1 MKQAKFLLLM
11 LCALLGYT
19 NVLAETVSP
28 YTVDF
33 NTNPGTSSHDF
44 AVASSW
50 GHIVPTSDYDGY
62 GPYYMTYSYSA
73 EEGIDGSGTLNA
85 YKQYAGDNFGGEVVT
100 DLLVTPVVS
109 GKIELYVKANN
120 LANTSYPSFVEFYTL
135 NEAAT
140 AKVKQISSFTA
151 DQYTPS
157 SIEGWSTVTINVS
170 TPQRIGIRAQNVY
183 LDNFSATSAEIV
195 KNKKL
200 TITGLTPVT
209 GSTPYYVNQ
218 KADGSVD
225 IKLSVKLKNTG
236 DVDLIAGETENFTLS
251 PVKKEYYSSTV
262 TEFNEITFD
271 IPVDIPVGEEKTI
284 TMTAT
289 IPNMP
294 TGWLYWKVK
303 ENISGTVSSLMVQ
316 SQVVEY
322 ASKFI
327 FDKSGTSYNSSSSAT
342 RTPIDFGKATEE
354 VTLNYEIYNAGSAPL
369 VINSFTLPAP
379 FTSDAPTGEFT
390 VEGGDKKQIAIT
402 LPATEAG
409 VFSGQL
415 EIAYTNFGK
424 EQATYT
430 LGISGTIIDP
440 SKNWITFDNG
450 SNGAFPAG
458 SIHSD
463 QVYIAKQ
470 TVNDVDNYYLQST
483 STTTKFITPLLTAEA
498 GESFTFDVWYSSY
511 SSTAAV
517 LVYTSTD
524 RVNWTQVANVTSS
537 DISSSVKTITA
548 TIAEAGDYYIAFE
561 LKGNALIDNI
571 YGLTL
576 AETPEHDWYI
586 TEEATIPAK
595 GKQNNDY
602 TATIKVQNIS
612 DVADIIQEAT
622 LYVGGEPVKVITNIE
637 LPGNDK
643 TAAVGTGRNNY
654 SNIDNPE
661 VISFTFKPHEVGT
674 LPVYIELKSGD
685 TVIKSETVNV
695 TFEEEKAESEL
706 ATESNGASSSALLN
720 LNWNNSE
727 SVNLYSAETLAAMGL
742 KDGDKINKITFK
754 GYREATE
761 YTTTLNVWYEFT
773 DDQTQTSPSA
783 GVYSTD
789 GMINALSETHTWK
802 KEGSSNELAD
812 MIVVNFSE
820 PLVYEE
826 GKSLRIVVRSEATAY
841 KQAYFE
847 VSTIGG
853 NGTSYYHR
861 NDNATTFLNESWS
874 VSSSLPAI
882 HLGLI
887 VETPQL
893 TGTVTD
899 EETNEPIEGV
909 KVTISTADDIQY
921 SGTTDE
927 NGEYAIDIVQK
938 DLTYNSILFDK
949 TGYEPLLLSEEM
961 TFTEGGVDKS
971 VALTPLETV
980 EVTISSSTYATLYY
994 ENKEFEI
1001 PEGVEAYT
1009 VTKDGNI
1016 IHMNQ
1021 LTGHIP
1027 AGTPV
1032 VLHAEPGTYQLT
1044 TTDITSTTE
1053 IESDLVGSEE
1063 GGRYDESG
1071 YKYYILSW
1079 RSAEEN
1085 VDEVGF
1091 YFQSG
1096 SAGKWAEVRAHQ
1108 AFLRVPDDNASAAGY
1123 RLSFEEPTGIDSAK
1137 LAEANNSDAIYSIS
1151 GARVNKG
1158 NLQKGIYIMN
1168 GKKVVIK

>member
-1 MKQAKFLLLM
+1 
-11 LCALLGYT
+11 
-19 NVLAETVSP
+19 
-28 YTVDF
+28 
-33 NTNPGTSSHDF
+33 
-44 AVASSW
+44 
-50 GHIVPTSDYDGY
+50 
-62 GPYYMTYSYSA
+62 MTYSYSA

-109 GKIELYVKANN
+109 GTITLYVKANN
-120 LANTSYPSFVEFYTL
+120 LASTSYPSFVEFYTL

-195 KNKKL
+195 KSKKL
-200 TITGLTPVT
+200 TITGLTPAI

-225 IKLSVKLKNTG
+225 IELSVKLKNTG

-251 PVKKEYYSSTV
+251 PVKKEYYNSTV

-327 FDKSGTSYNSSSSAT
+327 FDKSGTSYYSSSSAT
-342 RTPIDFGKATEE
+342 RTPIDFGKATED

-369 VINSFTLPAP
+369 VINSFTLSAP

-390 VEGGDKKQIAIT
+390 VEGGEKKQIAIT

-517 LVYTSTD
+517 LAYTSTD

-586 TEEATIPAK
+586 TEEATIPTK
-595 GKQNNDY
+595 GKQNYDY

-612 DVADIIQEAT
+612 AAEDVVETAT
-622 LYVGGEPVKVITNIE
+622 LYMNGEAVATLENISMA
-637 LPGNDK
+637 GNTK
-643 TAAVGTGRNNY
+643 TASVGTGRNNY
-654 SNIDNPE
+654 SNIEDPTAIE
-661 VISFTFKPHEVGT
+661 FTFKPHNVGT
-674 LPVYIELKSGD
+674 FPTYIELKSGD
-685 TVIKSETVNV
+685 TVIKTEITQV
-695 TFEEEKAESEL
+695 TIAEEKTESEL
-706 ATESNGASSSALLN
+706 AIGEQKTTGSNVPFYGTWADDDKGLSECDVLYTGATLSAF
-720 LNWNNSE
+720 
-727 SVNLYSAETLAAMGL
+727 GL
-742 KDGDKINKITFK
+742 KANDKITAITFK
-754 GYREATE
+754 GTPGSNKTFNSLTTDAWVSTEAADAEFVAGGADKTE
-761 YTTTLNVWYEFT
+761 MQHVTLHNE
-773 DDQTQTSPSA
+773 
-783 GVYSTD
+783 
-789 GMINALSETHTWK
+789 ET
-802 KEGSSNELAD
+802 
-812 MIVVNFSE
+812 VNFVANETMDFTITLPNPIVWDGVS
-820 PLVYEE
+820 
-826 GKSLRIVVRSEATAY
+826 SIRIATNMNGHGTYLNINFPVDNTYSGAAY
-841 KQAYFE
+841 Y
-847 VSTIGG
+847 SHGG
-853 NGTSYYHR
+853 G
-861 NDNATTFLNESWS
+861 SWS
-874 VSSSLPAI
+874 GAYLPVAYLSLDVKEKTLSGQITDA
-882 HLGLI
+882 
-887 VETPQL
+887 ET
-893 TGTVTD
+893 GD
-899 EETNEPIEGV
+899 PIEGATV
-909 KVTISTADDIQY
+909 TIRNDVNDVEYTGTTNEEGNYTINVVQDQLSYTVTVEAEGYITDEDNEELSFKQGNLQYNSALYPVGSGEISAPISVTISESTWA
-921 SGTTDE
+921 
-927 NGEYAIDIVQK
+927 
-938 DLTYNSILFDK
+938 
-949 TGYEPLLLSEEM
+949 
-961 TFTEGGVDKS
+961 TF
-971 VALTPLETV
+971 
-980 EVTISSSTYATLYY
+980 YY
-994 ENKEFEI
+994 ENAAYEI
-1001 PEGVEAYT
+1001 PEGVTAYT
-1009 VTKDGNI
+1009 ATKIGKTINLQQVTGI
-1016 IHMNQ
+1016 
-1021 LTGHIP
+1021 IP
-1027 AGTPV
+1027 AGCPV
-1032 VLHAEPGTYQLT
+1032 VLNAEPGTYQFPMT
-1044 TTDITSTTE
+1044 ITDEVFSGNN
-1053 IESDLVGSEE
+1053 DLVGSEE
-1063 GGRYDESG
+1063 GGKYDEEG

-1079 RSAEEN
+1079 RNKEMKVE
-1085 VDEVGF
+1085 EVGF

-1096 SAGKWAEVRAHQ
+1096 SKGAWAEVNAHQ
-1108 AFLRVPDDNASAAGY
+1108 AFMRVSADEANAAGY
-1123 RLSFEEPTGIDSAK
+1123 LFSFEEATGIDAVK
-1137 LAEANNSDAIYSIS
+1137 KADITETDAIYSIS
-1151 GARVNKG
+1151 GTRVNTG
-1158 NLQKGIYIMN
+1158 NLRKGIYIMN

>member
-1 MKQAKFLLLM
+1 MKQAKLLLFM

-85 YKQYAGDNFGGEVVT
+85 YKQYAGDNFGGEVVS
-100 DLLVTPVVS
+100 DILVTPVVS
-109 GKIELYVKANN
+109 GTIELYVKANN

-140 AKVKQISSFTA
+140 AKVEQISRFTA

-195 KNKKL
+195 KSKKL
-200 TITGLTPVT
+200 TITGLTPAI

-225 IKLSVKLKNTG
+225 IELSVKLKNTG

-327 FDKSGTSYNSSSSAT
+327 FDKSGTSYYSSSSAT
-342 RTPIDFGKATEE
+342 RTPIDFGKATED

-369 VINSFTLPAP
+369 VINSFTLSAP

-390 VEGGDKKQIAIT
+390 VEGGEKKQIAIT

-430 LGISGTIIDP
+430 LGISGTIIDL

-450 SNGAFPAG
+450 SNGAYPAG

-463 QVYIAKQ
+463 QVYISKQ

-517 LVYTSTD
+517 LAYTSTD

-537 DISSSVKTITA
+537 DISSSVKTITV

-586 TEEATIPAK
+586 TEEATIPTK
-595 GKQNNDY
+595 GKQNYDY
-602 TATIKVQNIS
+602 TASIKVQNIS
-612 DVADIIQEAT
+612 AAEDVVETAT
-622 LYVGGEPVKVITNIE
+622 LYMNGEAVATLENIS
-637 LPGNDK
+637 LAGNAK
-643 TAAVGTGRNNY
+643 TASVGTGRNNY
-654 SNIDNPE
+654 SNIEDPTAIE
-661 VISFTFKPHEVGT
+661 FTFKPHNVGT
-674 LPVYIELKSGD
+674 FPTYIELKSGD
-685 TVIKSETVNV
+685 TVIKTEITQV
-695 TFEEEKAESEL
+695 TIAEEKTESEL
-706 ATESNGASSSALLN
+706 AIGEQKTTGSYVPFYGTWADDGKGLSECDVLYTGATLSAF
-720 LNWNNSE
+720 
-727 SVNLYSAETLAAMGL
+727 GL
-742 KDGDKINKITFK
+742 KANDKITAITFK
-754 GYREATE
+754 GT
-761 YTTTLNVWYEFT
+761 
-773 DDQTQTSPSA
+773 P
-783 GVYSTD
+783 
-789 GMINALSETHTWK
+789 
-802 KEGSSNELAD
+802 SSNKTFNSLTTDAWVSTEAAD
-812 MIVVNFSE
+812 AEFVAGGADKTKMQHVTLHNEETVNFVANETMDFTITLPNPIVWDGVS
-820 PLVYEE
+820 
-826 GKSLRIVVRSEATAY
+826 SIRIATNMNGHGTYLNITFPVDNTYSGAAY
-841 KQAYFE
+841 Y
-847 VSTIGG
+847 SHGG
-853 NGTSYYHR
+853 GSWSGTSLPVAY
-861 NDNATTFLNESWS
+861 L
-874 VSSSLPAI
+874 SLDVKEKTLSGQITDA
-882 HLGLI
+882 
-887 VETPQL
+887 ET
-893 TGTVTD
+893 GD
-899 EETNEPIEGV
+899 PIEGAT
-909 KVTISTADDIQY
+909 VTIRNDVNDVEYT
-921 SGTTDE
+921 GTTNE
-927 NGEYAIDIVQK
+927 EGNYTINVVQ
-938 DLTYNSILFDK
+938 DQLSYTV
-949 TGYEPLLLSEEM
+949 TVEAEGYETYSTEEEVS
-961 TFTEGGVDKS
+961 FGNGSVDKS
-971 VALTPLETV
+971 ITMTPII
-980 EVTISSSTYATLYY
+980 EVTISNSTYATLYY

-1016 IHMNQ
+1016 IYMNQ

-1079 RSAEEN
+1079 RSAEEKL
-1085 VDEVGF
+1085 DEVGF

-1108 AFLRVPDDNASAAGY
+1108 AFLKVPDDNASAAGY
-1123 RLSFEEPTGIDSAK
+1123 RLSFEEPTGINSAK
-1137 LAEANNSDAIYSIS
+1137 LAEADNSDAIYSIS
-1151 GARVNKG
+1151 GARVNKN

>member
-1 MKQAKFLLLM
+1 MKQAKLLLLM

-33 NTNPGTSSHDF
+33 DTNPGTNNHDF

-109 GKIELYVKANN
+109 GTITLYVKANN
-120 LANTSYPSFVEFYTL
+120 LASTSYPSFVEFYTL

-140 AKVKQISSFTA
+140 AIVEQISSFTA

-195 KNKKL
+195 KSKKL
-200 TITGLTPVT
+200 TITGLTPAI

-225 IKLSVKLKNTG
+225 IELSVKLKNTG

-327 FDKSGTSYNSSSSAT
+327 FDKSGTSYYSSSSAT
-342 RTPIDFGKATEE
+342 RTPIDFGKATED

-369 VINSFTLPAP
+369 VINSFTLSAP

-390 VEGGDKKQIAIT
+390 VEGGEKKQIAIT

-450 SNGAFPAG
+450 SNGAYPAG

-463 QVYIAKQ
+463 QVYISKQ

-517 LVYTSTD
+517 LAYTSTD

-537 DISSSVKTITA
+537 DISSSVKTITV

-586 TEEATIPAK
+586 TEEATIPTK
-595 GKQNNDY
+595 GKQNYDY
-602 TATIKVQNIS
+602 TASIKVQNIS
-612 DVADIIQEAT
+612 AAEDVVETAT
-622 LYVGGEPVKVITNIE
+622 LYMNGEAVATLENIS
-637 LPGNDK
+637 LAGNAK
-643 TAAVGTGRNNY
+643 TASVGTGRNNY
-654 SNIDNPE
+654 SNIEDPTAIE
-661 VISFTFKPHEVGT
+661 FTFKPHNVGT
-674 LPVYIELKSGD
+674 FPTYIELKSGD
-685 TVIKSETVNV
+685 TVIKTEITQV
-695 TFEEEKAESEL
+695 TIAEEKTESEL
-706 ATESNGASSSALLN
+706 AIGEQKTTGNYVPFYGTWADDGKGLSECDVLYTGATLSAF
-720 LNWNNSE
+720 
-727 SVNLYSAETLAAMGL
+727 GL
-742 KDGDKINKITFK
+742 KANDKITAITFK
-754 GYREATE
+754 GTPGSNKTFNSLTTDAWVSTEAADAEFVAGGADKTKMQHV
-761 YTTTLNVWYEFT
+761 TLHNE
-773 DDQTQTSPSA
+773 
-783 GVYSTD
+783 
-789 GMINALSETHTWK
+789 ET
-802 KEGSSNELAD
+802 
-812 MIVVNFSE
+812 VNFVANETMDFTITLPNPIVWDGVS
-820 PLVYEE
+820 
-826 GKSLRIVVRSEATAY
+826 SIRIATNMNGHGTYLNINFPVDNTYSGAAY
-841 KQAYFE
+841 Y
-847 VSTIGG
+847 SHGG
-853 NGTSYYHR
+853 G
-861 NDNATTFLNESWS
+861 SWS
-874 VSSSLPAI
+874 GAYLPVAYLSLDVKEKTLSGQITDA
-882 HLGLI
+882 
-887 VETPQL
+887 ET
-893 TGTVTD
+893 GD
-899 EETNEPIEGV
+899 PIEGAT
-909 KVTISTADDIQY
+909 VTIRNDVNDVEYT
-921 SGTTDE
+921 GTTNE
-927 NGEYAIDIVQK
+927 EGNYTINVVQ
-938 DLTYNSILFDK
+938 DQLSYTV
-949 TGYEPLLLSEEM
+949 TVEAEGYETYSTEEEVS
-961 TFTEGGVDKS
+961 FGNGSVDKS
-971 VALTPLETV
+971 ITMTPII
-980 EVTISSSTYATLYY
+980 EVTISNSTYATLYY

-1016 IHMNQ
+1016 IYMNQ

>member
-11 LCALLGYT
+11 LCVLLGYT

-183 LDNFSATSAEIV
+183 LDNFSAASAEIV
-195 KNKKL
+195 KSKKL
-200 TITGLTPVT
+200 TITGLTPAI

-225 IKLSVKLKNTG
+225 IELSVKLKNTG

-251 PVKKEYYSSTV
+251 PVKKEYYNSTV

-327 FDKSGTSYNSSSSAT
+327 FDKSGTSYYSSSSAT
-342 RTPIDFGKATEE
+342 RTPIDFGKATED

-369 VINSFTLPAP
+369 VINSFTLSAP

-390 VEGGDKKQIAIT
+390 VEGGEKKQIAIT

-537 DISSSVKTITA
+537 YISSSVKTSTV

-576 AETPEHDWYI
+576 AETPGHDWYI
-586 TEEATIPAK
+586 TEEATIPTK
-595 GKQNNDY
+595 GKQNYDY
-602 TATIKVQNIS
+602 TASIKVQNIS
-612 DVADIIQEAT
+612 AAEDVVETAT
-622 LYVGGEPVKVITNIE
+622 LYMNGEAVATVENISMA
-637 LPGNDK
+637 GNDK
-643 TAAVGTGRNNY
+643 TASVGTGRNNY
-654 SNIDNPE
+654 SNIEDPTAIE
-661 VISFTFKPHEVGT
+661 FTFKPHNVGT
-674 LPVYIELKSGD
+674 FPTYIELKSGD
-685 TVIKSETVNV
+685 TVIKTEITQV
-695 TFEEEKAESEL
+695 TIAEEKTESEL
-706 ATESNGASSSALLN
+706 AIGEQKTTGSNVPFYGTWADDNKGLSECDVLYTGATLSAF
-720 LNWNNSE
+720 
-727 SVNLYSAETLAAMGL
+727 GL
-742 KDGDKINKITFK
+742 KANDKITAITFK
-754 GYREATE
+754 GT
-761 YTTTLNVWYEFT
+761 
-773 DDQTQTSPSA
+773 P
-783 GVYSTD
+783 
-789 GMINALSETHTWK
+789 
-802 KEGSSNELAD
+802 SSNKTFNSLTTDAWVSTEAAEAEFVAGGAD
-812 MIVVNFSE
+812 KTEMQHVTLHNEETVNFVANETMDFTITLPNPIVWDGVS
-820 PLVYEE
+820 
-826 GKSLRIVVRSEATAY
+826 SIRIATNMNGHGTYLNINFPVDNTYSGAAY
-841 KQAYFE
+841 Y
-847 VSTIGG
+847 SHGG
-853 NGTSYYHR
+853 G
-861 NDNATTFLNESWS
+861 SWS
-874 VSSSLPAI
+874 GTYLPVAYLSLDVKEKTLSGQITDA
-882 HLGLI
+882 
-887 VETPQL
+887 ET
-893 TGTVTD
+893 GD
-899 EETNEPIEGV
+899 PIEGAT
-909 KVTISTADDIQY
+909 VTIRNDVNDVEYT
-921 SGTTDE
+921 GTTNE
-927 NGEYAIDIVQK
+927 EGNYTINVVQ
-938 DLTYNSILFDK
+938 DQLSYTV
-949 TGYEPLLLSEEM
+949 TVEAEGYETYSTEEEVS
-961 TFTEGGVDKS
+961 FGNGSVDKS
-971 VALTPLETV
+971 ITMTPII
-980 EVTISSSTYATLYY
+980 EVTISNSTYATLYY

-1044 TTDITSTTE
+1044 TTDITPTTE

>member
-1 MKQAKFLLLM
+1 MKKAKLLL
-11 LCALLGYT
+11 LTLLA
-19 NVLAETVSP
+19 VLGFNTVQAETVTS
-28 YTVDF
+28 YEVNF
-33 NTNPGTSSHDF
+33 NTTISTTDPDF
-44 AVASSW
+44 TIAPNW
-50 GHIVPTSDYDGY
+50 GHVVYSGV
-62 GPYYMTYSYSA
+62 SYSFVS
-73 EEGIDGSGTLNA
+73 DGGVDGTGALRTYTNQKSGSK
-85 YKQYAGDNFGGEVVT
+85 Y
-100 DLLVTPVVS
+100 DLLVSPLVS
-109 GKIELYVKANN
+109 GTVTLYVKPISKYYNN
-120 LANTSYPSFVEFYTL
+120 SAALEFYSMDESGTTRGDLLASTNFSSKSNSEEWDWYPLTITL
-135 NEAAT
+135 
-140 AKVKQISSFTA
+140 
-151 DQYTPS
+151 D
-157 SIEGWSTVTINVS
+157 
-170 TPQRIGIRAQNVY
+170 TPQRIGIRASEVY
-183 LDNFSATSAEIV
+183 FDNFSASSAEIV
-195 KNKKL
+195 PQTTLK
-200 TITGLTPVT
+200 VT
-209 GSTPYYVNQ
+209 GVMNSNEQTGTTGTNPVFTQ
-218 KADGSVD
+218 GADGNTV
-225 IKLSVKLKNTG
+225 VTLKARLQNTG
-236 DVDLIAGETENFTLS
+236 TEDLKAGETENYTLTLAQGT
-251 PVKKEYYSSTV
+251 ESSV
-262 TEFNEITFD
+262 TTYFEDVPFA
-271 IPVDIPVGEEKTI
+271 IPVDLAAGESKIIEVEFNVN
-284 TMTAT
+284 AT
-289 IPNMP
+289 IPSSNY
-294 TGWLYWKVK
+294 TYFYIR
-303 ENISGTVSSLMVQ
+303 ENVSGTTSTSYRYCKLE
-316 SQVVEY
+316 EY

-327 FDKSGTSYNSSSSAT
+327 FDKSGTSYYSSSSAT
-342 RTPIDFGKATEE
+342 RTPIDFGKATED

-390 VEGGDKKQIAIT
+390 VEGGEKKQIAIT

-430 LGISGTIIDP
+430 LGISGTIIDL

-470 TVNDVDNYYLQST
+470 TVNNVDNYYLQST

-537 DISSSVKTITA
+537 DISSSVKTSTV

-561 LKGNALIDNI
+561 LKGNALLDNI

-576 AETPEHDWYI
+576 AETPGHDWYI

-612 DVADIIQEAT
+612 AAEDVVETAT
-622 LYVGGEPVKVITNIE
+622 LYMNGEAVATVENIS
-637 LPGNDK
+637 LAGNAK
-643 TAAVGTGRNNY
+643 TASVGTGRNNY
-654 SNIDNPE
+654 SNIEDPTAIE
-661 VISFTFKPHEVGT
+661 FTFKPHNVGT
-674 LPVYIELKSGD
+674 FPTYIELKSGD
-685 TVIKSETVNV
+685 TVIKTEITQV
-695 TFEEEKAESEL
+695 TIAEEKTESEL
-706 ATESNGASSSALLN
+706 AIGEQKTTGNYVPFYGTWADDNKGLSECDVLYTGATLSAF
-720 LNWNNSE
+720 
-727 SVNLYSAETLAAMGL
+727 GL
-742 KDGDKINKITFK
+742 KANDKITAITFK
-754 GYREATE
+754 GT
-761 YTTTLNVWYEFT
+761 
-773 DDQTQTSPSA
+773 P
-783 GVYSTD
+783 
-789 GMINALSETHTWK
+789 
-802 KEGSSNELAD
+802 SSNKTFNSLTTDAWVSTEAAEAEFVAGGAD
-812 MIVVNFSE
+812 KTEMQHVTLHNEETVNFVANETMDFTITLPNPIVWDGVS
-820 PLVYEE
+820 
-826 GKSLRIVVRSEATAY
+826 SIRIATNMNGHGTYLNINFPVDNTYSGAAY
-841 KQAYFE
+841 Y
-847 VSTIGG
+847 SHGG
-853 NGTSYYHR
+853 GSWSG
-861 NDNATTFLNESWS
+861 TFLP
-874 VSSSLPAI
+874 VAYLSLDVKEKTLSGQITDA
-882 HLGLI
+882 
-887 VETPQL
+887 ET
-893 TGTVTD
+893 GD
-899 EETNEPIEGV
+899 PIEGAI
-909 KVTISTADDIQY
+909 VTIRNDVNDVEYT
-921 SGTTDE
+921 GTTNVE
-927 NGEYAIDIVQK
+927 GNYTINVVQ
-938 DLTYNSILFDK
+938 DQLSYTV
-949 TGYEPLLLSEEM
+949 TVEAEGYETYSTEEEVS
-961 TFTEGGVDKS
+961 FGNGSVDKS
-971 VALTPLETV
+971 ITMTPII
-980 EVTISSSTYATLYY
+980 EVTISNSTYATLYY

-1016 IHMNQ
+1016 IYMNQ

-1044 TTDITSTTE
+1044 TTDITPTTE

-1123 RLSFEEPTGIDSAK
+1123 RLSFEEPTGINSAK
-1137 LAEANNSDAIYSIS
+1137 LAEADNSDAIYSIS

>member
-28 YTVDF
+28 YTMDF
-33 NTNPGTSSHDF
+33 DTNPGTSNHDF
-44 AVASSW
+44 AVSSNW
-50 GHIVPTSDYDGY
+50 GHIVGFYHDSWADGY
-62 GPYYMTYSYSA
+62 MSYSYSSSD
-73 EEGIDGSGTLNA
+73 GIGGSGTLLA
-85 YKQYAGDNFGGEVVT
+85 YKQYAQNMYGDGSVVK
-100 DLLVTPVVS
+100 DILVTPKVS
-109 GKIELYVKANN
+109 GTITMYVKTSLSAT
-120 LANTSYPSFVEFYTL
+120 ASYPSMVEIYDVDDAGTTLGEVIKKFTPDDGFV
-135 NEAAT
+135 
-140 AKVKQISSFTA
+140 A
-151 DQYTPS
+151 DDTY
-157 SIEGWSTVTINVS
+157 EGWYTISLNLDS
-170 TPQRIGIRAQNVY
+170 EKRLGIRAQYVY
-183 LDNFSATSAEIV
+183 LDNFSATSATIV
-195 KNKKL
+195 PEKKL
-200 TITGLTPVT
+200 TIKSVADVDGASTTYFNQQADGTILARYLITLTNSGDIDLNPGDENYTLSLFDRNYPSTLYGAFEIPVT
-209 GSTPYYVNQ
+209 L
-218 KADGSVD
+218 A
-225 IKLSVKLKNTG
+225 
-236 DVDLIAGETENFTLS
+236 AGETSEPFIM
-251 PVKKEYYSSTV
+251 
-262 TEFNEITFD
+262 EISL
-271 IPVDIPVGEEKTI
+271 PAAQK
-284 TMTAT
+284 
-289 IPNMP
+289 
-294 TGWLYWKVK
+294 GWKYWDVK
-303 ENISGTVSSLMVQ
+303 ENISGTT
-316 SQVVEY
+316 SQGKSCGTNEY

-327 FDKSGTSYNSSSSAT
+327 FDKSGTSSSSAT
-342 RTPIDFGKATEE
+342 RTPIDFGKATED

-369 VINSFTLPAP
+369 VINSFTLSAP

-390 VEGGDKKQIAIT
+390 VEGGEKKQIAIT

-450 SNGAFPAG
+450 SNGAYPAG

-463 QVYIAKQ
+463 QVYISKQ
-470 TVNDVDNYYLQST
+470 TVNNVDNYYLQST

-537 DISSSVKTITA
+537 DINESVKTITV
-548 TIAEAGDYYIAFE
+548 TIDKAGDYYIAFE

-643 TAAVGTGRNNY
+643 TAAVGTGRKEY
-654 SNIDNPE
+654 SNIDDPT
-661 VISFTFKPHEVGT
+661 VINLTFKPHKTGT

-847 VSTIGG
+847 QSKISGA
-853 NGTSYYHR
+853 GTSYYHR
-861 NDNATTFLNESWS
+861 NDTPSYFLTENWS
-874 VSSSLPAI
+874 ASSYLPAI

-1001 PEGVEAYT
+1001 PERVEAYT

-1016 IHMNQ
+1016 IYMNQ

-1044 TTDITSTTE
+1044 TTDITPTTE

-1063 GGRYDESG
+1063 GGKYEESG

>member
-1 MKQAKFLLLM
+1 M

-50 GHIVPTSDYDGY
+50 GHIVPTGDYDGY

-140 AKVKQISSFTA
+140 AIVKQISSFTA

-327 FDKSGTSYNSSSSAT
+327 FDKSGTSYYSSSSAT
-342 RTPIDFGKATEE
+342 RTPIDFGKATED

-369 VINSFTLPAP
+369 VINSFTLSAP

-390 VEGGDKKQIAIT
+390 VEGGEKKQIAIT

-498 GESFTFDVWYSSY
+498 GESFTFDIWYSSY

-537 DISSSVKTITA
+537 YISSSVKTSTV

-576 AETPEHDWYI
+576 AETPGHDWYI
-586 TEEATIPAK
+586 TEEATIPTK
-595 GKQNNDY
+595 GKQNYDY
-602 TATIKVQNIS
+602 TASIKVQNIS
-612 DVADIIQEAT
+612 AAEDVVETAT
-622 LYVGGEPVKVITNIE
+622 LYMNGEAVATVENISMA
-637 LPGNDK
+637 GNDK
-643 TAAVGTGRNNY
+643 TASVGTGRNNY
-654 SNIDNPE
+654 SNIEDPTAIE
-661 VISFTFKPHEVGT
+661 FTFKPHNVGT
-674 LPVYIELKSGD
+674 FPTYIELKSGD
-685 TVIKSETVNV
+685 TVIKTEITQV
-695 TFEEEKAESEL
+695 TIAEEKTESEL
-706 ATESNGASSSALLN
+706 AIGEQKTTGNYVPFYGTWADDNKGLSECDVLYTGATLSAF
-720 LNWNNSE
+720 
-727 SVNLYSAETLAAMGL
+727 GL
-742 KDGDKINKITFK
+742 KANDKITAITFK
-754 GYREATE
+754 GTPGSNKTFNSLTTDAWVSTEAAEAEFVAGGADKTE
-761 YTTTLNVWYEFT
+761 MQHVTLHNE
-773 DDQTQTSPSA
+773 
-783 GVYSTD
+783 
-789 GMINALSETHTWK
+789 ET
-802 KEGSSNELAD
+802 
-812 MIVVNFSE
+812 VNFVANETMDFTITLPNPIVWDGVS
-820 PLVYEE
+820 
-826 GKSLRIVVRSEATAY
+826 SIRIATNMNGHGTYLNINFPVDNTYSGAAY
-841 KQAYFE
+841 Y
-847 VSTIGG
+847 SHGG
-853 NGTSYYHR
+853 G
-861 NDNATTFLNESWS
+861 SWS
-874 VSSSLPAI
+874 GAYLPVAYLSLDVKEKTLSGQITDA
-882 HLGLI
+882 
-887 VETPQL
+887 ET
-893 TGTVTD
+893 GD
-899 EETNEPIEGV
+899 PIEGATV
-909 KVTISTADDIQY
+909 TIRNDVNDVEYTGTTNEEGNYTINVVQDQLSYTVTVEAEGYITDEDNEELSFKQGNLQYNSALYPVGSGEISAPISVTISESTWA
-921 SGTTDE
+921 
-927 NGEYAIDIVQK
+927 
-938 DLTYNSILFDK
+938 
-949 TGYEPLLLSEEM
+949 
-961 TFTEGGVDKS
+961 TF
-971 VALTPLETV
+971 
-980 EVTISSSTYATLYY
+980 YY
-994 ENKEFEI
+994 ENAAYEI
-1001 PEGVEAYT
+1001 PEGVTAYT
-1009 VTKDGNI
+1009 ATKIGKTINLQQVTGI
-1016 IHMNQ
+1016 
-1021 LTGHIP
+1021 IP
-1027 AGTPV
+1027 AGCPV
-1032 VLHAEPGTYQLT
+1032 VLNAEPGTYQFPMT
-1044 TTDITSTTE
+1044 ITDEVFSGNN
-1053 IESDLVGSEE
+1053 DLVGSEE
-1063 GGRYDESG
+1063 GGKYDEEG

-1079 RSAEEN
+1079 RNKEMKVE
-1085 VDEVGF
+1085 EVGF

-1096 SAGKWAEVRAHQ
+1096 SKGAWAEVNAHQ
-1108 AFLRVPDDNASAAGY
+1108 AFMRVSADEANAAGY
-1123 RLSFEEPTGIDSAK
+1123 LFSFEEATGIDAVK
-1137 LAEANNSDAIYSIS
+1137 KADITETDAIYSIS
-1151 GARVNKG
+1151 GTRVNTG
-1158 NLQKGIYIMN
+1158 NLRKGIYIMN

>member
-1 MKQAKFLLLM
+1 MKQAKLLLFM

-85 YKQYAGDNFGGEVVT
+85 YKQYAGDNFGGEVVS
-100 DLLVTPVVS
+100 DILVTPVVS
-109 GKIELYVKANN
+109 GTIELYVKANN

-140 AKVKQISSFTA
+140 AKVEQISRFTA

-195 KNKKL
+195 KSKKL
-200 TITGLTPVT
+200 TITGLTPAI

-225 IKLSVKLKNTG
+225 IELSVKLKNTG

-327 FDKSGTSYNSSSSAT
+327 FDKSGTSYYSSSSAT
-342 RTPIDFGKATEE
+342 RTPIDFGKATED

-369 VINSFTLPAP
+369 VINSFTLSAP

-390 VEGGDKKQIAIT
+390 VEGGEKKQIAIT

-430 LGISGTIIDP
+430 LGISGTIIDL

-450 SNGAFPAG
+450 SNGAYPAG

-463 QVYIAKQ
+463 QVYISKQ

-517 LVYTSTD
+517 LAYTSTD

-537 DISSSVKTITA
+537 DISSSVKTITV

-586 TEEATIPAK
+586 TEEATIPTK
-595 GKQNNDY
+595 GKQNYDY
-602 TATIKVQNIS
+602 TASIKVQNIS
-612 DVADIIQEAT
+612 AAEDVVETAT
-622 LYVGGEPVKVITNIE
+622 LYMNGEAVATLENIS
-637 LPGNDK
+637 LAGNAK
-643 TAAVGTGRNNY
+643 TASVGTGRNNY
-654 SNIDNPE
+654 SNIEDPTAIE
-661 VISFTFKPHEVGT
+661 FTFKPHNVGT
-674 LPVYIELKSGD
+674 FPTYIELKSGD
-685 TVIKSETVNV
+685 TVIKTEITQV
-695 TFEEEKAESEL
+695 TIAEEKTESEL
-706 ATESNGASSSALLN
+706 AIGEQKTTGSYVPFYGTWADDGKGLSECDVLYTGATLSAF
-720 LNWNNSE
+720 
-727 SVNLYSAETLAAMGL
+727 GL
-742 KDGDKINKITFK
+742 KANDKITAITFK
-754 GYREATE
+754 GT
-761 YTTTLNVWYEFT
+761 
-773 DDQTQTSPSA
+773 P
-783 GVYSTD
+783 
-789 GMINALSETHTWK
+789 
-802 KEGSSNELAD
+802 SSNKTFNSLTTDAWVSTEAAD
-812 MIVVNFSE
+812 AEFVAGGADKTKMQHVTLHNEETVNFVANETMDFTITLPNPIVWDGVS
-820 PLVYEE
+820 
-826 GKSLRIVVRSEATAY
+826 SIRIATNMNGHGTYLNITFPVDNTYSGAAY
-841 KQAYFE
+841 Y
-847 VSTIGG
+847 SHGG
-853 NGTSYYHR
+853 GSWSGTSLPVAY
-861 NDNATTFLNESWS
+861 L
-874 VSSSLPAI
+874 SLDVKEKTLSGQITDA
-882 HLGLI
+882 
-887 VETPQL
+887 ET
-893 TGTVTD
+893 GD
-899 EETNEPIEGV
+899 PIEGAT
-909 KVTISTADDIQY
+909 VTIRNDVNDVEYT
-921 SGTTDE
+921 GTTNE
-927 NGEYAIDIVQK
+927 EGNYTINVVQ
-938 DLTYNSILFDK
+938 DQLSYTV
-949 TGYEPLLLSEEM
+949 TVEAEGYETYSTEEEVS
-961 TFTEGGVDKS
+961 FGNGNVDKS
-971 VALTPLETV
+971 ITMTPII
-980 EVTISSSTYATLYY
+980 EVTISNSTYATLYY

-1016 IHMNQ
+1016 IYMNQ

-1079 RSAEEN
+1079 RSAEEKL
-1085 VDEVGF
+1085 DEVGF

-1108 AFLRVPDDNASAAGY
+1108 AFLKVPDDNASAAGY
-1123 RLSFEEPTGIDSAK
+1123 RLSFEEPTGINSAK
-1137 LAEANNSDAIYSIS
+1137 LAEADNSDAIYSIS
-1151 GARVNKG
+1151 GARVNKN